1 MKKIIKSTISITLI
15 ISIILSFSGCFG
27 GMTSPYK
34 DDNLD
39 EEYITENILTELVYN
54 EDVISE
60 FITQEVYLKEV
71 VIAENKITE
80 LLLEEE
86 SINDVLFCQTFY
98 VPQDSIDDFSQHSQA
113 DKLFGES
120 IDLKP
125 VLTKIAVG
133 TGVIITL
140 VTLKLANLPQTV
152 SSLIVSAAKGSIKY
166 SANGATIGS
175 LFGGLTGAADEIDES
190 GRISAVVGFATA
202 AVGLIMATISAIG
215 AIPSAGSSSVT
226 LAAGVHL
233 ALAGIKVATTLGGTV
248 HAGKNVIKSFEHADS
263 KKIDWKNINWKKVG
277 ESAVKKSI
285 KNGADGYMWGAIY
298 GAVDGAAESYYK
310 KYSAPYTKYK
320 DRLSRTPK
328 NGENGRWSGT
338 RGESDFILDKP
349 IKLPDGTEITK
360 VTYKNAIPD
369 FSPYE
374 IAEVKVPQMTNERYN
389 KVGDIPS
396 NFEQA
401 DTALAK
407 YWTQIKYN
415 SKSWTSADVKV
426 FRENYP
432 YKLTWHEMSN
442 METMQLVPY
451 EVNDTFGHYGGVAE
465 YNAMIRAEG
474 VSDYD

>member
-1 MKKIIKSTISITLI
+1 MNNTVKRI
-15 ISIILSFSGCFG
+15 ISISLIFSIMLSFPGCFG
-27 GMTSPYK
+27 GHTPLRK
-34 DDNLD
+34 DDNLA
-39 EEYITENILTELVYN
+39 ENYLTENVITELVYN
-54 EDVISE
+54 EDVVSE

-71 VIAENKITE
+71 VIAEDKITE

-86 SINDVLFCQTFY
+86 SINDVLSCQTIY
-98 VPQDSIDDFSQHSQA
+98 VPQDSIDEFSQHSQA

-125 VLTKIAVG
+125 VLTKIAIG

-140 VTLKLANLPQTV
+140 VTLKVANLPQTV
-152 SSLIVSAAKGSIKY
+152 SSLIVSAAKGSITD
-166 SANGATIGS
+166 SASGAAIGS
-175 LFGGLTGAADEIDES
+175 LFGGLTGAADAIDDS

-233 ALAGIKVATTLGGTV
+233 ALAGVKVATALGGTV
-248 HAGKNVIKSFEHADS
+248 YAGENVIKSFEYADS
-263 KKIDWKNINWKKVG
+263 KKIDWENINWKKVG

-298 GAVDGAAESYYK
+298 GAVDKAAESYYK

-320 DRLSRTPK
+320 DRLAKTPK

-360 VTYKNAIPD
+360 VTYKNAVPD

-389 KVGDIPS
+389 RAGNIPS

-401 DTALAK
+401 DTALAE
-407 YWTQIKYN
+407 YWTQIKFN
-415 SKSWTSADVKV
+415 GKSWTSADVKA